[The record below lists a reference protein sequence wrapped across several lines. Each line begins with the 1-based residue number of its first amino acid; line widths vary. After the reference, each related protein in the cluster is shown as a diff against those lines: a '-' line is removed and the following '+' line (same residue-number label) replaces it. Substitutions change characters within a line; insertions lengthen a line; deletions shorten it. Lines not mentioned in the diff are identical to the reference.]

1 MPAGRSVLAGVR
13 SMRDTRNQLA
23 VVVDGDGRPTGLVAL
38 EDLLEQV
45 IGPFED
51 ETDHLAA
58 NASRRTDR

>member
-13 SMRDTRNQLA
+13 SMRETRNQLA
-23 VVVDGDGRPTGLVAL
+23 VVVDGDGRPTGVVAL

-51 ETDHLAA
+51 ETDHLSAS
-58 NASRRTDR
+58 ASRRTDR